1 MNSKKVSTLF
11 WIITTL
17 ALATLACSWSDV
29 FPGAATATSLPP
41 TTDVTFPTSTPTT
54 AGGGE
59 VIPSPTD
66 DWLVPP
72 TPEATVTPG
81 DSSTNAYGE
90 ACLPGTWK
98 IDQNSVK
105 DYINDSMAHYDYDEF
120 AAKSVSGNLSVTF
133 NTDGTVGMSARDF
146 SVVLGVESG
155 AFSDFTNFTFIAQ
168 SSGAAYYA
176 VDDDVDNDVYV
187 LKITNAAYDANAVLQ
202 KTPKDSSAQSRLAV
216 NLSLSDLLDFAQSMG
231 FAKDFSTNLRA
242 QNLLY
247 ECEGDVLVIQLNS
260 VGEIKF
266 TRVIE

>member
-11 WIITTL
+11 WIIAML
-17 ALATLACSWSDV
+17 ALATSACSWSDL
-29 FPGAATATSLPP
+29 FPGTATATQPP
-41 TTDVTFPTSTPTT
+41 LATDVTFPTSTPTSA
-54 AGGGE
+54 AGDE
-59 VIPSPTD
+59 VIPNPTD

-81 DSSTNAYGE
+81 NASTNAYGE

-105 DYINDSMAHYDYDEF
+105 DYINDSIAYYDYDEF

-155 AFSDFTNFTFIAQ
+155 VFSDFTNFTFIAQ

-176 VDDDVDNDVYV
+176 ADDDADNDVYV
-187 LKITNAAYDANAVLQ
+187 LEITNAAYDANAVLQ
-202 KTPKDSSAQSRLAV
+202 KTPKDTSAQSRLAV

-231 FAKDFSTNLRA
+231 FAKDFSTSMRA
-242 QNLLY
+242 QNLFY
-247 ECEGDVLVIQLNS
+247 ECEGDTLVIQLNS
-260 VGEIKF
+260 VGEVKF
-266 TRVIE
+266 VRVIE

>member
-1 MNSKKVSTLF
+1 MNLKKISTLF
-11 WIITTL
+11 WIIATL
-17 ALATLACSWSDV
+17 ALATLACSWSDI
-29 FPGAATATSLPP
+29 FPGTPTATPIP
-41 TTDVTFPTSTPTT
+41 VITDVSFPTATT
-54 AGGGE
+54 AAGE
-59 VIPSPTD
+59 QPASTSSPTD

-105 DYINDSMAHYDYDEF
+105 DYINDSMAFYDYDEF
-120 AAKSVSGNLSVTF
+120 AAKSVAGILSITF

-176 VDDDVDNDVYV
+176 ADDDADDDTYV
-187 LKITNAAYDANAVLQ
+187 LEITNAAYDANAVLQ
-202 KTPKDSSAQSRLAV
+202 KTPKDASAQSRLSV
-216 NLSLSDLLDFAQSMG
+216 KLSLNDLLDFAQSMG
-231 FAKDFSTNLRA
+231 FAKDFSTSMRA

-247 ECEGDVLVIQLNS
+247 ECEGDTLVIQLNS
-260 VGEIKF
+260 VGDVTFI
-266 TRVIE
+266 RVIE